1 VETAVRDDLKL
12 YYERE
17 LDYLR
22 QLGAEF
28 AGKYP
33 KIAQRLVL
41 ETDKES
47 PDPHV
52 ERLLEGFA
60 FLAARV
66 HLKVDDD
73 FPEITEALLSIL
85 YPHYI
90 RPTPSMTIVEMHLD
104 AEEGGV
110 ASPQQVPRGSAL
122 NSRPVNGVPCQF
134 RTCYDTTVW
143 PLEVK
148 AAEWTSPD
156 RLSPPVKSLEAS
168 AAVRIEMQAP
178 PDARMAKLGVE
189 TLRVHVAGNAAI
201 AHTLYELLC
210 ANTAQILV
218 RDPTPGSRARPLA
231 LRAENLRPAGFDEA
245 ESMLPYPRRSFPGY
259 RVLQEYFTFPDK
271 FFFFDIT
278 GLEEAWPLGF
288 KNRFELVFLLTPF
301 EGADRRQLLE
311 QGVNAKTFR
320 LNSTPV
326 VNLFPLTGEPI
337 LLNQRRYEYPLIP
350 DVRRPLATEVFS
362 VEEVVSVNAQDNQVL
377 RFEPFYSFRHT
388 TQKEGLRGQPQTFWI
403 AHRRASAK
411 SGDEGTDVS
420 LALVDL
426 SARPVHPDT
435 DTLTVRALCTNRD
448 LPARLAFGNEDGDFD
463 LEGGAGVKRIVAL
476 RKPTNAVRPP
486 LGDAALWRLISHLSL
501 NYLSLVEE
509 GREGLQEILKLYNFT
524 GSAYSERQIDGIA
537 GLKSARH
544 FARLISENGVTF
556 ARGTRV
562 EIEFDEDQ
570 FAGGG
575 VFLFASVIERFLGEY
590 ASLNSFSQLIAR
602 SRQRKEALKQWPP
615 RAGQM
620 ILM

>member
-1 VETAVRDDLKL
+1 MRDDLKL

-66 HLKVDDD
+66 HLKIDDE

-90 RPTPSMTIVEMHLD
+90 RPMPSMTIVEMHLD

-110 ASPQQVPRGSAL
+110 AAPQQVPRGAGL
-122 NSRPVNGVPCQF
+122 NSRPVGGVPCQF
-134 RTCYDTTVW
+134 RTCYETTVW

-148 AAEWTSPD
+148 AGEWTSPD
-156 RLSPPVKSLEAS
+156 RLSPPVKSLEAA
-168 AAVRIEMQAP
+168 AAVRIEIQAP
-178 PDARMAKLGVE
+178 QDVQMAKLGLE
-189 TLRVHVAGNAAI
+189 TLRLHVAGNASI
-201 AHTLYELLC
+201 AHALYELLC
-210 ANTAQILV
+210 ANTVQILV
-218 RDPTPGSRARPLA
+218 RDPSPGSRVRPLA
-231 LRAENLRPAGFDEA
+231 LRPENLRPLGFEEA
-245 ESMLPYPRRSFPGY
+245 EAMLPYPRRSFPGY
-259 RVLQEYFTFPDK
+259 RVLQEYFTFPEK
-271 FFFFDIT
+271 FFFFDLE
-278 GLEEAWPLGF
+278 GLEEAWTQGF
-288 KNRFELVFLLTPF
+288 KNRFELVFLLSPF
-301 EGADRRQLLE
+301 EGGDRRQLLE

-326 VNLFPLTGEPI
+326 VNLFALTAEPI
-337 LLNQRRYEYPLIP
+337 LLTQRRYEYPLIP
-350 DVRRPLATEVFS
+350 DVRRPFATEVFS
-362 VEEVVSVNAQDNQVL
+362 VEEVISVNPQDNQVL
-377 RFEPFYSFRHT
+377 HFEPFYSFRHT
-388 TQKEGLRGQPQTFWI
+388 TQKDAARGGPQTFWI

-426 SARPVHPDT
+426 SARPLHPDT
-435 DTLTVRALCTNRD
+435 DTLTVRAMCTNRD

-463 LEGGAGVKRIVAL
+463 LEGGAAVKRIVAL

-486 LGDAALWRLISHLSL
+486 LGSAALWRLISHLSL

-509 GREGLQEILKLYNFT
+509 GREALQEILKLYDFT
-524 GSAYSERQIDGIA
+524 GSAFSERQIDAIT
-537 GLKSARH
+537 GLKSGPH

-575 VFLFASVIERFLGEY
+575 VFLFASAIERFLGEY
-590 ASLNSFSQLIAR
+590 VSLNSFSQLIAR

>member
-1 VETAVRDDLKL
+1 MRDDLKL

-33 KIAQRLVL
+33 KIAQRLIL
-41 ETDKES
+41 ESDKES

-66 HLKVDDD
+66 HLKIDDE

-104 AEEGGV
+104 AEAGGV
-110 ASPQQVPRGSAL
+110 ASPQEVPRGSGL
-122 NSRPVNGVPCQF
+122 NSRPVGGVPCQF

-143 PLEVK
+143 PLTVT

-156 RLSPPVKSLEAS
+156 RLSPPVKSLDAA

-178 PDARMAKLGVE
+178 QDVQMSKLGLD
-189 TLRVHVAGNAAI
+189 TLRIHITGNASI
-201 AHTLYELLC
+201 AHALYELLC
-210 ANTAQILV
+210 ANTVQILV
-218 RDPTPGSRARPLA
+218 RDPAPGSRVRPA
-231 LRAENLRPAGFDEA
+231 TLRPESFRAVGFEESEA
-245 ESMLPYPRRSFPGY
+245 MLPYPRRSFPGY
-259 RVLQEYFTFPDK
+259 RVLQEYFAFPEK
-271 FFFFDIT
+271 FFFFDLA
-278 GLEEAWPLGF
+278 GLSEAWPLGF
-288 KNRFELVFLLTPF
+288 KNRFELVFLLSAF
-301 EGADRRQLLE
+301 EGGDRRQLLE

-326 VNLFPLTGEPI
+326 VNLFPQTAEPI
-337 LLNQRRYEYPLIP
+337 LLTQRRYEYPLIP
-350 DVRRPLATEVFS
+350 DVRRPYATEVFS
-362 VEEVVSVNAQDNQVL
+362 VEEVVSVNPQNNQVL
-377 RFEPFYSFRHT
+377 HFAPFYSFRHA
-388 TQKEGLRGQPQTFWI
+388 TQKDAGRGQPQTFWI

-426 SARPVHPDT
+426 SARPVRPDA
-435 DTLTVRALCTNRD
+435 DTLTARILCTNRD
-448 LPARLAFGNEDGDFD
+448 LPARLTFGNEDGDFD
-463 LEGGAGVKRIVAL
+463 MEGGAAVKRIVAL

-486 LGDAALWRLISHLSL
+486 SGDAALWRLISHLSL
-501 NYLSLVEE
+501 NYLSLVED
-509 GREGLQEILKLYNFT
+509 GREALQEILKLYNFT
-524 GSAYSERQIDGIA
+524 GSAYSERQIDAISA
-537 GLKSARH
+537 VKSGRH

-575 VFLFASVIERFLGEY
+575 VFLFASAIERFLGEY

-602 SRQRKEALKQWPP
+602 SRQRKEVLKQWPP
-615 RAGQM
+615 RAGQT